1 MNTNL
6 LRTKMEIVILK
17 EVNNMKNTN
26 KFIDEN
32 SENNELIERLSCN
45 KALTTQ
51 LMHSFVSN
59 SDEGIPQWV
68 YTAGYVIDVLKWVK
82 NEQADEIID
91 ELQQAAVYQIL
102 SPYAEDI
109 NQMWDSWNNNESYHP
124 EAKTI
129 EDILKIILDY
139 IEENA
144 IEDIKEIF
152 SILSIIDVE

>member
-1 MNTNL
+1 M
-6 LRTKMEIVILK
+6 K
-17 EVNNMKNTN
+17 EVNSMKNTN

-32 SENNELIERLSCN
+32 SANNELIERLACN

-51 LMHSFVSN
+51 LMYSFISN

-68 YTAGYVIDVLKWVK
+68 YTAGYVIDVLQRVK

-91 ELQQAAVYQIL
+91 EIKRAAVYKIL

-109 NQMWDSWNNNESYHP
+109 NQMWDNWNNNESYHP

-129 EDILKIILDY
+129 EDMMKIILDY
-139 IEENA
+139 IEENTD
-144 IEDIKEIF
+144 IDIKEIF
-152 SILSIIDVE
+152 SILDIITVE